1 MKVTAERIDN
11 HKLVLEM
18 EVPQAEVAKAVD
30 KAYQKLANRVN
41 IPGFRKGK
49 VPRKVLEMRIG
60 KEALLDEAFDIL
72 APQAYNKA
80 LEEQQ
85 VEPVTQPEIEVV
97 TFAEDQPLTF
107 KATIIAKPS
116 IELGEYK
123 GLTVEKPSATVSDEE
138 VTKQLEAMRDRQAK
152 MVVAEGAALGSGDFA
167 IIDFEGFVDGQPF
180 SGGEA
185 KGYPLEVGS
194 GSFIPGFEEQLIGAK
209 AGDDREVKVTF
220 PADYFVAELAGK
232 EADFKVKV
240 HDIKRKE
247 LPQLDDDFAK
257 DVSDFDTLEA
267 LTADIKNKLEQ
278 AAMEKA
284 ERDFRNNAVK
294 AAVDNATVDIPDV
307 MVDQKVAQMMQ
318 DFQMNLESRGMK
330 FEDYL
335 QYSGM
340 DVSKLKESYREPALA
355 NVKTDLLLEAV
366 AKAEKI
372 EVAPADMEM
381 EVAVM
386 AQNYGANPKDVWE
399 IIRKEGR
406 IMGLMESVM
415 RRKAAQFIID
425 NTVQA

>member
-11 HKLVLEM
+11 HKMVLEM

-60 KEALLDEAFDIL
+60 KEALLDEAFEIL

-80 LEEQQ
+80 LAEQQ
-85 VEPVTQPEIEVV
+85 VESVTQPEIEVV

-107 KATIIAKPS
+107 KATITAKPS

-123 GLTVEKPSATVSDEE
+123 GLTVEKPSAAVSDEE
-138 VTKQLEAMRDRQAK
+138 VTKQLEAMRNRQAK
-152 MVVAEGAALGSGDFA
+152 MVVAEGASLASGDFA
-167 IIDFEGFVDGQPF
+167 IIDFEGFVDGKPF

-209 AGDDREVKVTF
+209 AGDDCEVKVTF

-257 DVSDFDTLEA
+257 DVSDFDTLEE

-278 AAMEKA
+278 AATEKA

-307 MVDQKVAQMMQ
+307 MVDQKVAQMLQ

-335 QYSGM
+335 KYSGM
-340 DVSKLKESYREPALA
+340 DVSKLKESYREPALT